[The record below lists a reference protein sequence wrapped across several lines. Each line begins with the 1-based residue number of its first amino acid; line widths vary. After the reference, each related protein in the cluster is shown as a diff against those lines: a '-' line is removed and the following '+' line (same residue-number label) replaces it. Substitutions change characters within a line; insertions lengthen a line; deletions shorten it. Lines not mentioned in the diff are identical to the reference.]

1 MDFRNK
7 KTILASVVVGTA
19 IFGFLF
25 VMGLQI
31 SEAQM
36 GGNPLTE
43 RRIGP
48 QSPGQFGAATAG
60 IVCGDRL
67 CNEPTTEI
75 DVEDEDVRIVDS
87 SPDYTPTLTL
97 NDVNMRRV
105 SSAATGQVVNVLYSV
120 TCGTM
125 DLQNISVELRSDM
138 EQEDLMVGS
147 CNALNTSQNVGRI
160 RAMDPDSIH
169 IELTSYQ
176 IAPPTGDPRRG

>member
-1 MDFRNK
+1 MDFKNK
-7 KTILASVVVGTA
+7 KTVLASLVIGTSL
-19 IFGFLF
+19 FGFLF
-25 VMGLQI
+25 VIGLQI

-36 GGNPLTE
+36 GGNPLTDP
-43 RRIGP
+43 RIGP
-48 QSPGQFGAATAG
+48 QSPRQFGAATAG

-75 DVEDEDVRIVDS
+75 DVEDEDVTITDS
-87 SPDYTPTLTL
+87 SPDYTPTITL

-105 SSAATGQVVNVLYSV
+105 SSAATGQVVNVHYSV

-125 DLQNISVELRSDM
+125 DLQHIMVEIRSDM
-138 EQEDLMVGS
+138 EQEDFMVGS
-147 CNALNTSQNVGRI
+147 CTALNTSQNVGRV

-169 IELTSYQ
+169 IELSSYQ